1 MKKYFLLLLMVWTL
15 QIHAQVL
22 CSSEDRCR
30 IEQLLREASRM
41 KARKAGSWMLY
52 FGRKFVG
59 VPYVGGTLDR
69 TKEEQ
74 LIVNLSEL
82 DCTTYVEQVAALT
95 RCAEQRKTTFA
106 AFCDALRHIRY
117 IGGKVDYVC
126 RQHYFTVW
134 MDDNEREKI
143 VEKIDSPNPPFCGI
157 QTVRVNY
164 MSTHVGN
171 YKMLDSHPQWLT
183 GIRAL
188 EQSVTGKRYRYIPK
202 NQIGNSCVR
211 KSIQDGDILV
221 ILTKK
226 KGLDTSH
233 IGIAVWGKD
242 GKLHL
247 LNASSIH
254 HQVIEEPMSLWQYMQ
269 KHPSQLGIRVC
280 RVK

>member
-164 MSTHVGN
+164 MSTHVSF
-171 YKMLDSHPQWLT
+171 YFC
-183 GIRAL
+183 
-188 EQSVTGKRYRYIPK
+188 VYGKKYI
-202 NQIGNSCVR
+202 
-211 KSIQDGDILV
+211 LF
-221 ILTKK
+221 
-226 KGLDTSH
+226 H
-233 IGIAVWGKD
+233 
-242 GKLHL
+242 
-247 LNASSIH
+247 
-254 HQVIEEPMSLWQYMQ
+254 
-269 KHPSQLGIRVC
+269 
-280 RVK
+280 

>member
-15 QIHAQVL
+15 QIRAQVL

-74 LIVNLSEL
+74 LIVNFSEL
-82 DCTTYVEQVAALT
+82 DCTTFVEQVVALT

-117 IGGKVDYVC
+117 IGGKVDYVH

-134 MDDNEREKI
+134 MDDNGREGI
-143 VEKIDSPNPPFCGI
+143 VENIDSPNPPFCGI
-157 QTVRVNY
+157 QTVKVNY
-164 MSTHVGN
+164 MSIHVGN
-171 YKMLDSHPQWLT
+171 YKMLNSHPQWLS

-202 NQIGNSCVR
+202 NQIGNRCVK

-233 IGIAVWGKD
+233 IGIAAWGKD

-254 HQVIEEPMSLWQYMQ
+254 HQVIEEPMALWQYMQ